1 MNVPFELSK
10 DNDLQHGIV
19 QASSKLRVPLCMGT
33 CVALQG
39 SARSETGGGRQAQG
53 AVHHGAQLRSGCM
66 VILMYSCYALMMG

>member
-39 SARSETGGGRQAQG
+39 SARS
-53 AVHHGAQLRSGCM
+53 AVKQVAADRHKVLCIMAHNSEAAAWLYLCTLVM
-66 VILMYSCYALMMG
+66 H